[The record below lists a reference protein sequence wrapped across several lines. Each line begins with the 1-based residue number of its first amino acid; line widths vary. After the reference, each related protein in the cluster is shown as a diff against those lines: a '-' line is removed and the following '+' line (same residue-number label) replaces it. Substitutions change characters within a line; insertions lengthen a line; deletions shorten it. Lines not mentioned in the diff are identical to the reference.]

1 MRLVEELLVGLEV
14 ALVLIEMLV
23 MELEVVMVKN
33 LKYKLEMKLI

>member
-23 MELEVVMVKN
+23 MELEVVTVKN